1 MARAGRPPKPIE
13 EHKRTGTYNAT
24 RHGTRGSLA
33 VIESADAQELMPF
46 QREALEVFDE
56 VLTQGVHW
64 LARTD
69 GPALIILRDLLA
81 ERALLRP
88 DALAGN
94 TEARKHLR
102 EVDKQ
107 VITLLAQLGFDPAS
121 RSRLG
126 LAEVKAKS
134 ALETLRD
141 KQANR

>member
-1 MARAGRPPKPIE
+1 MPNPRKPNE
-13 EHKRTGTYNAT
+13 LLKRQGTYRAD
-24 RHGTRGSLA
+24 RHGAPSLA
-33 VIESADAQELMPF
+33 AVAPVEPVELKPYE
-46 QREALEVFDE
+46 RDALEIFDE
-56 VLTQGVHW
+56 VLAQGVHW

-69 GPALIILRDLLA
+69 GPALVILRDLLA

-88 DALAGN
+88 DAMAGN

-107 VITLLAQLGFDPAS
+107 VIGLLGQLGFDPAS

-134 ALETLRD
+134 ALETLRE